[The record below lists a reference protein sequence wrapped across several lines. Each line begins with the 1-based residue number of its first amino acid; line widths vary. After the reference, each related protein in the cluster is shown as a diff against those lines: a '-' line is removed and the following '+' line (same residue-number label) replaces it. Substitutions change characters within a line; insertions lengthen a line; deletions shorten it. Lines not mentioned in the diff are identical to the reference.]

1 MSHRS
6 LGLRLEKEDAPVS
19 TPVQVP
25 SQQPAKKRM
34 KTSTKWIIGI
44 VGFALVAALA
54 AALGVI
60 SLLFPVQRVVD
71 GSPEPVVEA
80 QIADGD
86 WFAFVT
92 VGEDETGAI
101 TLGVDLA
108 DMLTGQEAHD
118 AAVEA
123 GVISPDEDLPNDFF
137 IKNDVVASES
147 MHLSDNAVIEVI
159 PADDVSTHIAV
170 TPEQLA
176 ALFDGTY
183 VGGEVYGVAVG
194 EPIPMYVTIEDGLV
208 TSAVAVYLP

>member
-1 MSHRS
+1 MQ
-6 LGLRLEKEDAPVS
+6 LPEQK
-19 TPVQVP
+19 
-25 SQQPAKKRM
+25 PAKGGM

-44 VGFALVAALA
+44 VGFVLVAAVA
-54 AALGVI
+54 AVLGVI
-60 SLLFPVQRVVD
+60 SLFFPVERVVD

-80 QIADGD
+80 PIADGE

-92 VGEDETGAI
+92 AGEDETGAI

-118 AAVEA
+118 AAVDA

-137 IKNDVVASES
+137 IKNDAKVLELMHFSE
-147 MHLSDNAVIEVI
+147 DAVIQVI
-159 PADDVSTHIAV
+159 SADDVTAHLDV

-176 ALFDGTY
+176 ALYNGTY

-194 EPIPMYVTIEDGLV
+194 EPVPMNVTIEDGV
-208 TSAVAVYLP
+208 ITSAVAVYLP

>member
-1 MSHRS
+1 
-6 LGLRLEKEDAPVS
+6 
-19 TPVQVP
+19 
-25 SQQPAKKRM
+25 M

-80 QIADGD
+80 PIADGD

-108 DMLTGQEAHD
+108 EMLTGQEAHD

-137 IKNDVVASES
+137 IKNDAVVLES
-147 MHLSDNAVIEVI
+147 MHLSDSAVIEVI
-159 PADDVSTHIAV
+159 SADDTSTHIDV
-170 TPEQLA
+170 TPQQLA
-176 ALFDGTY
+176 ALFNGTY

-194 EPIPMYVTIEDGLV
+194 EPIPMDVTIEDGEV